1 MPPAQF
7 LTAVDSSA
15 YLTPGPPSQDPC
27 KLEHKFQEPE
37 HALPHL
43 LPELRTIL
51 AAERRRRALCMDPRS
66 IQTLGE
72 NLHIFQF
79 LLALV
84 FGSNSPG
91 RPRTAARRRVLPRRP
106 AVADARAALSLP
118 MTRLGHRWT
127 THGA

>member
-15 YLTPGPPSQDPC
+15 YLTPGPPSQDPGGPDH
-27 KLEHKFQEPE
+27 EFQEPE
-37 HALPHL
+37 HALPRL

-51 AAERRRRALCMDPRS
+51 AAERRRRALWTDSRS

-72 NLHIFQF
+72 NLHIFPF

-84 FGSNSPG
+84 FGSYSPG
-91 RPRTAARRRVLPRRP
+91 RPRTTARRRVSPRPP
-106 AVADARAALSLP
+106 AVAGERAAPDLP
-118 MTRLGHRWT
+118 VPR
-127 THGA
+127 